1 MTGVRFAD
9 VELRPAEFLNLTSL
23 TLEEFEA
30 LVAPFEAAF
39 QGRRGGS
46 MGNPEPLHRLSD
58 LPAVNAGRSAVLPA
72 HLPEDLR
79 CSSGSGA
86 TVRHE
91 PEQSQPVDPCSAASV
106 ARGAARPRR
115 CPRPLPHGSRAP
127 AGCLGGAARGRAAA
141 GACALPSLC
150 LQSWAGLPPFAH
162 DGTERRIP
170 QNPAEQ
176 TQCYSGKKKDHTV
189 KNILLVNAV
198 LIILFLS
205 DTVGGRIHD
214 KRLAEATPYPL
225 PAGSRLLQDLGF
237 LAFTLPQVEIL
248 MPRKK
253 PPGAELPPA
262 QQRANQALHSRR
274 LRIEHVNSSVKRCRV
289 VKDRIRLWKQG
300 VRDVV
305 MEICCALHNFRVRL
319 TPWQPMV

>member
-1 MTGVRFAD
+1 
-9 VELRPAEFLNLTSL
+9 
-23 TLEEFEA
+23 
-30 LVAPFEAAF
+30 
-39 QGRRGGS
+39 
-46 MGNPEPLHRLSD
+46 MGNPEPLHRLPD
-58 LPAVNAGRSAVLPA
+58 LPAGNAGRSAVLPA
-72 HLPEDLR
+72 HLPEDLHR
-79 CSSGSGA
+79 SSGA
-86 TVRHE
+86 AVWHE

-106 ARGAARPRR
+106 ARGAARSR
-115 CPRPLPHGSRAP
+115 RPLPHGFGAP
-127 AGCLGGAARGRAAA
+127 PGCLGGAARGRAAA

-205 DTVGGRIHD
+205 DTVGSMTSGLPNRIPS
-214 KRLAEATPYPL
+214 RPEAGCCRISASWPSPFPRWRSSCRPRNHQL
-225 PAGSRLLQDLGF
+225 PR
-237 LAFTLPQVEIL
+237 
-248 MPRKK
+248 
-253 PPGAELPPA
+253 A

-305 MEICCALHNFRVRL
+305 MEICCITSGSA
-319 TPWQPMV
+319 